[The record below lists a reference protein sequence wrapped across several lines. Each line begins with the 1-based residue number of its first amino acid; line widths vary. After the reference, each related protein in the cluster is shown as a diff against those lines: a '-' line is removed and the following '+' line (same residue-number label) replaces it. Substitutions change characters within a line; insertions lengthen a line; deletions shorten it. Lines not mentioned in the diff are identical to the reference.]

1 VSIRFKIEEKNLLMD
16 RDSIPNQTGTINFVL
31 YLFIFFVVLCCIN
44 FVGNA
49 QHKSSTSVISLIK
62 YR

>member
-1 VSIRFKIEEKNLLMD
+1 MG

-31 YLFIFFVVLCCIN
+31 YLFIFFDVVCCIN

-49 QHKSSTSVISLIK
+49 QHKFSTSVISLIK
-62 YR
+62 YW